1 MLARST
7 GMRDYDTPKKP
18 EDTPPVINPGAKQ
31 ENSHDSGK
39 DDSEEAP
46 SNDRPAGSQ
55 ITGGPT
61 TKPTRLSF
69 DVATLSYTP
78 LATRSSNVV
87 PIGIQVRT
95 YHVGIDELPTTMR

>member
-31 ENSHDSGK
+31 ENSHDSGQ

-46 SNDRPAGSQ
+46 SSDRPAGSPPGAAEQ
-55 ITGGPT
+55 AMAPAQEGGRDGAGEAALDHPS
-61 TKPTRLSF
+61 R
-69 DVATLSYTP
+69 D
-78 LATRSSNVV
+78 
-87 PIGIQVRT
+87 
-95 YHVGIDELPTTMR
+95 